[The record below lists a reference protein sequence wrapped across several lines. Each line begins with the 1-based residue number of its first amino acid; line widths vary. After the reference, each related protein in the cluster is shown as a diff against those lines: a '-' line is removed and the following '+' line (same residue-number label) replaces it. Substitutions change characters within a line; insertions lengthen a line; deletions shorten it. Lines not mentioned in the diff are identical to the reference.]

1 MELKLENGQY
11 VTSRSGA
18 PETVRGTEELLQR
31 AKMRLAAKRGSFL
44 PDPEYGSRLHQLGA
58 LKPSQRAA
66 AAKLYAAEALQPENG
81 LSVGEVDYLPGPDDS
96 AAVRVEV
103 IYNGTAAE
111 LIVTI

>member
-11 VTSRSGA
+11 VTARSGA

-44 PDPEYGSRLHQLGA
+44 PDPEYGSRLYQLGA

-66 AAKLYAAEALQPENG
+66 AAKLYAAEALKTENE
-81 LSVGEVDYLPGPDDS
+81 LSVGAVDYIPGPDGR
-96 AAVRVEV
+96 AEVRVEV
-103 IYNGTAAE
+103 IYHGAASE
-111 LIVTI
+111 LSVTI